1 VKFQEGT
8 RRHSIRLGIVSWL
21 SFCEMA
27 RYHGL
32 RMPSISF
39 FAVFWDGHSRLAA
52 GQFRVHQENGEVDD
66 EIH

>member
-1 VKFQEGT
+1 
-8 RRHSIRLGIVSWL
+8 
-21 SFCEMA
+21 MA